1 MTVLLRTQS
10 RVVYFGVP
18 AAVNQGVTVTSED
31 FAVGAAAATPREAD
45 PVEDVAP
52 KLSVRLLGTYG
63 ADPDIVKGH
72 AA

>member
-1 MTVLLRTQS
+1 MLLRAQS
-10 RVVYFGVP
+10 RLVYFGVP
-18 AAVNQGVTVTSED
+18 AALDECVTVTSED
-31 FAVGAAAATPREAD
+31 FAVGAAAAPPREPD
-45 PVEDVAP
+45 PMEDVAP